1 MRNRFD
7 TQLELLNK
15 KLVIMGEMCEKFITL
30 GAESFFQG

>member
-15 KLVIMGEMCEKFITL
+15 KLIYMGVMCEKIITL
-30 GAESFFQG
+30 GAESFF